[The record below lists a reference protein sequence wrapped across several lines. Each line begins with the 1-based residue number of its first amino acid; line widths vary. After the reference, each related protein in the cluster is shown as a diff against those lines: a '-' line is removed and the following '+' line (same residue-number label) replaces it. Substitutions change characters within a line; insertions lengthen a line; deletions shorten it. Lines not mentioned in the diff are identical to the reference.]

1 MVKQHLLKKLGLN
14 NFFGDIIKTEWIS
27 RIGIDKQRE
36 AEIQS
41 YYSNET
47 EVHIAKEQD
56 ELESLIET
64 FKLRSREESD
74 NNDNVN
80 NSFGENKKLDRL
92 IIMDDVSGVA
102 DISKKFANILTFS
115 KKFGYSCV
123 YVFHVIV
130 PASQIWQKIISQTNI
145 FNIFPA
151 SVPHNTVAKII
162 QSNCILQSKKHVLAR
177 SLWVNRV
184 FTDLANSHE
193 KHCLTIDC
201 GYSNKNG
208 PGRYRS
214 SANNPEKEVCYFNK
228 SNDDVFYNTFI
239 SERIKGDKYSEGIY
253 FKIEKVRGKTDK
265 ENFDA
270 KRNLEDGAS
279 DARSSEFFPDSKS
292 EQIGARAKR
301 YGDSFEHL

>member
-1 MVKQHLLKKLGLN
+1 MVSFMEMYQQLTVLLAVKQHLLKKLGLN

-27 RIGIDKQRE
+27 GIGIDKQRE

-41 YYSNET
+41 QFSNET

-102 DISKKFANILTFS
+102 DISKKFAYFLTVS

-123 YVFHVIV
+123 CVFHVIV

-145 FNIFPA
+145 FNIF
-151 SVPHNTVAKII
+151 
-162 QSNCILQSKKHVLAR
+162 SKEC
-177 SLWVNRV
+177 SPQ
-184 FTDLANSHE
+184 
-193 KHCLTIDC
+193 HCC
-201 GYSNKNG
+201 QNYSK
-208 PGRYRS
+208 
-214 SANNPEKEVCYFNK
+214 
-228 SNDDVFYNTFI
+228 
-239 SERIKGDKYSEGIY
+239 
-253 FKIEKVRGKTDK
+253 
-265 ENFDA
+265 
-270 KRNLEDGAS
+270 
-279 DARSSEFFPDSKS
+279 
-292 EQIGARAKR
+292 
-301 YGDSFEHL
+301 